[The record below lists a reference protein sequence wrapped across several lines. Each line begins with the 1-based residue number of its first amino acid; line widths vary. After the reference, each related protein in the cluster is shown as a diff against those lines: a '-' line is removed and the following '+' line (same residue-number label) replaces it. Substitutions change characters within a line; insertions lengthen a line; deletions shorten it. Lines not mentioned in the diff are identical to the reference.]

1 MPQGVLETQLH
12 TVGDGSSQK
21 RQMEQREE
29 ARKQK
34 LQLHFELSSFP
45 PFQTAHEILGLL
57 IACSFLKLKAWSYY
71 QERKSSF
78 LRDATFNFAI

>member
-1 MPQGVLETQLH
+1 MPLTTRGNIFVSVIMPPGVLETQLH

-34 LQLHFELSSFP
+34 LNSTWNHPYFSFVTQP
-45 PFQTAHEILGLL
+45 
-57 IACSFLKLKAWSYY
+57 
-71 QERKSSF
+71 
-78 LRDATFNFAI
+78 LRF